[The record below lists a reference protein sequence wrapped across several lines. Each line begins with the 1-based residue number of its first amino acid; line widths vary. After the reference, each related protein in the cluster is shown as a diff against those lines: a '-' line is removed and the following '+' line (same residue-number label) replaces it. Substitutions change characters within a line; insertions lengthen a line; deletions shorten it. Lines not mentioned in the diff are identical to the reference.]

1 MRAPMK
7 MGRGCLAVGRN
18 SNQLED
24 KPTPVASKGSV
35 QVGDVQVEASFE
47 ASFEGFVLVG
57 GLMLKPLLKPL
68 LILAENVVALANR
81 EIPLDCKLFWGIQ
94 RCQSTDLRVS

>member
-35 QVGDVQVEASFE
+35 EVGDVQVEASL
-47 ASFEGFVLVG
+47 EGVVLVG
-57 GLMLKPLLKPL
+57 GLMLKPLL
-68 LILAENVVALANR
+68 ILAENVAAIANR
-81 EIPLDCKLFWGIQ
+81 EIPLDCKLF
-94 RCQSTDLRVS
+94 